1 MPVGSR
7 PVEGEPEGSRLSE
20 PGGTAA
26 PPGTGP
32 GVAAAAPPPVDG
44 EVGLAAAPAPG
55 PRELSSP
62 REEEDVPVDGTT
74 PDWLPPAGETP
85 APGTALE
92 EDEEDVET
100 EGADGAEVIE
110 VPEGADDVETVDE
123 GGAVVVDVTD
133 GAAGPVEVVVVE
145 EGELEETPGPA
156 VAAAAPAFSAETES
170 AAQTAAWSM
179 VFRCMGRSFL
189 LQRRIGEDPAGRSFR
204 GSRSSFRPAQVR

>member
-62 REEEDVPVDGTT
+62 REEEDVPVGGTT
-74 PDWLPPAGETP
+74 PGWLPPAGETP

-100 EGADGAEVIE
+100 EGADGA
-110 VPEGADDVETVDE
+110 
-123 GGAVVVDVTD
+123 
-133 GAAGPVEVVVVE
+133 AGPVEVVVVE
-145 EGELEETPGPA
+145 EGELEETPGSA
-156 VAAAAPAFSAETES
+156 AAAAAPAFSAETES
-170 AAQTAAWSM
+170 AVTTAAWSM

-189 LQRRIGEDPAGRSFR
+189 LQARNGEDPAGRSFR
-204 GSRSSFRPAQVR
+204 GSRSNFRPAQVR